1 MSPNIGQ
8 GANLAIEG
16 AAALSNTLN
25 RLLQD
30 VRTEKPTEAEIKRAL
45 DAFTVDYFGRVRA
58 INLVSQAV
66 LRMHARDGC
75 LMTIFGLIILRSRY
89 LTEILVSSI
98 IAGGVQLDYIPLAS
112 QPKKRGDHVRG
123 ALKLAAFLISPLLLY
138 LFDINVVERS

>member
-8 GANLAIEG
+8 GANLAIES

-25 RLLQD
+25 RLLKD
-30 VRTEKPTEAEIKRAL
+30 ARTEKPTETEIKTAL
-45 DAFTVDYFGRVRA
+45 DAFTTNYFGRVRA

-75 LMTIFGLIILRSRY
+75 LMTIFGMIILRSRY

-98 IAGGVQLDYIPLAS
+98 IAGGVQLDYIPLAI
-112 QPKKRGDHVRG
+112 QPKRGDQVKH
-123 ALKLAAFLISPLLLY
+123 ALKLAAFLISSLLLY
-138 LFDINVVERS
+138 LFDINVVERL